1 MPSGTVKWFN
11 GLRGFGF
18 IQPDDGSRDVFVSL
32 AEAGQPGQTE
42 LIVLKKGQK
51 LSYEVVHDKDGK
63 PSAVNVRPN

>member
-18 IQPDDGSRDVFVSL
+18 IQPDDGSRDVFVSVV
-32 AEAGQPGQTE
+32 EAGAPGQTE

>member
-1 MPSGTVKWFN
+1 MPIGTVKWFN

-18 IQPDDGSRDVFVSL
+18 IQPDDGSRDVFVSI

-42 LIVLKKGQK
+42 LIGLKKGQK

-63 PSAVNVRPN
+63 PSAVNVKPS

>member
-1 MPSGTVKWFN
+1 MPIGTVKWFN

-18 IQPDDGSRDVFVSL
+18 IQPDDGSRDVFVSI

-42 LIVLKKGQK
+42 LIVLRKGQK

-63 PSAVNVRPN
+63 PSAVNVKPS

>member
-1 MPSGTVKWFN
+1 MPIGTVKWFN

-18 IQPDDGSRDVFVSL
+18 IQPDDGSRDVFVST
-32 AEAGQPGQTE
+32 AEAGPAE

-63 PSAVNVRPN
+63 PSAVNVKPS

>member
-18 IQPDDGSRDVFVSL
+18 IQPDDGSRDVFVSI
-32 AEAGQPGQTE
+32 AEAGAPGQTE
-42 LIVLKKGQK
+42 VIVLKKGQK